1 VPIPT
6 ALRHLLA
13 AFACAALP
21 LVVHAAEP
29 PARPKVGLVLSGGGA
44 RGLAHIGVLKV
55 LAEQRVAVDFIVA
68 TSMGSIVGGAYA
80 AGHTPD
86 EMEALVRDAAW
97 DHIFSDRVHREN
109 LSFRRKED
117 DLRLIGKSELGLK
130 PDGVVLPRGALG
142 VQNLEEF
149 LRSLSRPASDAR
161 TLDELPIP
169 FRAVATD
176 LVTAEQVVLRDVP
189 LFVAMR
195 ASMSVPGAFAP
206 VEVDGRLLGDGGLV
220 RNLPVQVARD
230 MGADVIIAV
239 NVGTPLLPR
248 EKLSSAFGIAQQ
260 MINILTEQ
268 NVGISLA
275 ALRPTDI
282 LISPDLAGVSFVDFQ
297 RAADLVKRGEEA
309 GRLAAARLAELAL
322 DRPQYAAWESVRT
335 RRSAILDR
343 PVHAIVVR
351 GTDRANPRAIEREAE
366 RAGVVVGAVTTDEQL
381 VHAGRILHGLGD
393 FERVDVS
400 SRLDHADRRIVVIDV
415 DEKPWG
421 PDYLRFGGR
430 AVTNFQTDARF
441 SFIVQHNRTWMNA
454 WGAEWRNDLQLGD
467 VRRLATS
474 FYQPLGPGSP
484 WFLEGALAS
493 VKSDVDIFDHAFRRT
508 DRVTLGEIGASTTLG
523 RRLGSI
529 GVARAGIGYSH
540 YRAAPLIGTGIEGT
554 TTDNARYAFAGMT
567 FDTLDDPNFPRSG
580 YLVSGAAATYRYGD
594 LERDRV
600 QATDIQAML
609 PITFGRLTLLG
620 LASLSRAT
628 DDRGGYALGGLFDL
642 SGTPVGAITG
652 SYRARAASLLYY
664 RMGEL
669 PRAVGRNWYLGFSLE
684 AANAWA
690 RKADVDYGD
699 LRKAASL
706 FLGVDSIL
714 GPLYLGYGK
723 TMGGDSA
730 LYLFWGRPADRLTGN

>member
-1 VPIPT
+1 MPISS
-6 ALRHLLA
+6 ALRALLA
-13 AFACAALP
+13 ALACGALP
-21 LVVHAAEP
+21 LFAQVAEP

-80 AGHTPD
+80 AGHTPE
-86 EMEALVRDAAW
+86 EMEALVSGADW
-97 DHIFSDRVHREN
+97 ENIFSDRGPREN

-130 PDGVVLPRGALG
+130 AGGVVLPRGALG

-149 LRSLSRPASDAR
+149 LRGLSRPASDAR
-161 TLDELPIP
+161 TLDDLPIP

-206 VEVDGRLLGDGGLV
+206 VEVDGQLLGDGGLV

-282 LISPDLAGVSFVDFQ
+282 LVSPDLAGVSFVDFG
-297 RAADLVKRGEEA
+297 RAEELVKRGEEA
-309 GRLAAARLAELAL
+309 GRLVAARLAELSL
-322 DRPQYAAWESVRT
+322 GRPQYAAWESVRT

-343 PVHAIVVR
+343 PVHQIVVSGSR
-351 GTDRANPRAIEREAE
+351 RSNPRALEREAE
-366 RAGVVVGAVTTDEQL
+366 RAGLVVGAVATDEQL
-381 VHAGRILHGLGD
+381 VHAARILHGLGD
-393 FERVDVS
+393 FERVDVT

-415 DEKPWG
+415 DEKSWG

-441 SFIVQHNRTWMNA
+441 SFIVQHTRTWVNE
-454 WGAEWRNDLQLGD
+454 WGAEWRNELQLGD
-467 VRRLATS
+467 VRRFATS
-474 FYQPLGPGSP
+474 FYQPLGAGSP
-484 WFLEGALAS
+484 WFIEGVLSS

-508 DRVTLGEIGASTTLG
+508 DRVTLASVGAVATLG
-523 RRLGSI
+523 RRLGNI
-529 GVARAGIGYSH
+529 GVARVGVGYAHDRSS
-540 YRAAPLIGTGIEGT
+540 PLIGTTVEGT

-567 FDTLDDPNFPRSG
+567 FDTLDDPNFPRRG
-580 YLVSGAAATYRYGD
+580 YLVSGAAATFRYGD
-594 LERDRV
+594 LAGDRV
-600 QATDIQAML
+600 NSTDIQAML
-609 PITFGRLTLLG
+609 PITFGRLTMLG
-620 LASLSRAT
+620 LASLSRST
-628 DDRGGYALGGLFDL
+628 DDHGGYALGGFFDL
-642 SGTPVGAITG
+642 SGTPVGAISG
-652 SYRARAASLLYY
+652 SYRARAAALVYY
-664 RMGEL
+664 RMGDL
-669 PRAVGRNWYLGFSLE
+669 PRALGRNWYLGFSLE
-684 AANAWA
+684 SGNAWA
-690 RKADVDYGD
+690 RKAQVDYGD

-706 FLGVDSIL
+706 FLGVDSTL
-714 GPLYLGYGK
+714 GPIYLGYGK